1 MPKSK
6 KKGQK
11 KDLDYYIQN
20 FTNYNVRIPWNIFV
34 KILVSYYGCEMESK
48 PGVARLFIKDEA
60 RVTAHEPHGREK
72 FVSKKD
78 RERVVRHLINKLNL

>member
-20 FTNYNVRIPWNIFV
+20 FTNYNVRIPWDIFV

-48 PGVARLFIKDEA
+48 PGAARVFIKDGC
-60 RVTAHEPHGREK
+60 RVTAHEPHKREK
-72 FVSKKD
+72 YVSKPD
-78 RERVVRHLINKLNL
+78 RQRAIKHLINKLDL